1 MTLLGIL
8 ISAAVVWSAFPGTAF
23 AQARFPWAAPPEL
36 PRQASP
42 PAPQAPQPAAPS
54 GSPYAGSVPFSTPT
68 PGVIKLSLS
77 EAIDRGLRRNLGL
90 VLNLESARLA
100 EAERRFARAGLLPSF
115 TVQAAETLQQ
125 INLQALGF
133 SGQIPGLRTIVG
145 PFSVS
150 DLRGYV
156 TQPVLDFTALYQNRA
171 ASAGLRA
178 ARLSYQDARDIVVL
192 TVVGLYLQAVAGE
205 ARAAAAESQYETA
218 LALYER
224 AESLKAAGM
233 VAGIDV
239 LRAQVQMQAEQQ
251 RVIFYR
257 NEFAKR
263 KLELARAIGLASGQE
278 FRLAEKLP
286 ETPPPV
292 MSLEEALAQAY
303 SRRADYQ
310 SALVAV
316 NSAEL
321 SSKAARAQRYPAIT
335 FDADYGALGRRPTQ
349 SHGTFAISG
358 TLTVPVFDGGRISA
372 TVLEAEALLAQ
383 RRAEAE
389 DLRAAIDY
397 QVRAAFLDLAAAGD
411 QVAVA
416 KSSVQLA
423 ARQLTHAEN
432 RFSAG
437 VTTNI
442 EVVQAQEAVATANEN
457 YIASLHQYNLA
468 KASLARAL
476 GGAEE
481 LVKHFLGTK

>member
-1 MTLLGIL
+1 MTLPVIL
-8 ISAAVVWSAFPGTAF
+8 ISAVLVWSAFPGTAF
-23 AQARFPWAAPPEL
+23 AQAGIFQTAPPEL

-42 PAPQAPQPAAPS
+42 PTPQPAQTGAPG
-54 GSPYAGSVPFSTPT
+54 GSPYAGSVPLGMPT
-68 PGVIKLSLS
+68 PGVIELSLS

-90 VLNLESARLA
+90 VLKLESTRLA

-115 TVQAAETLQQ
+115 TIQAAEALQE

-133 SGQIPGLRTIVG
+133 TGQVPGLRTIVG

-218 LALYER
+218 QALYKR
-224 AESLKAAGM
+224 AEGLKAAGM

-239 LRAQVQMQAEQQ
+239 LRAQVQMQAQQQ

-292 MSLEEALAQAY
+292 MSLEQALAQAY

-310 SALVAV
+310 SALAAV

-335 FDADYGALGRRPTQ
+335 IDADYGALGRRPTE

-358 TLTVPVFDGGRISA
+358 TLAIPVFDGGRFSA
-372 TVLEAEALLAQ
+372 AVLETDALLAQ

-389 DLRAAIDY
+389 DLRAAIYY
-397 QVRAAFLDLAAAGD
+397 QVQAAFLDLAAAGD

-416 KSSVQLA
+416 KSSIQLA
-423 ARQLTHAEN
+423 ARQLAHAEN
-432 RFSAG
+432 RYSAG

-457 YIASLHQYNLA
+457 YIASLHQYNFA
-468 KASLARAL
+468 KASLVRAL
-476 GGAEE
+476 GGAEG
-481 LVKHFLGTK
+481 LTKQFLGAR